1 MEKRACSVFFLIVSF
16 CVFNLH
22 AVDSAPSLEK
32 KIQEAEEHDVT
43 VTLKLI
49 QVYVTD
55 KKGNPI
61 LDLEKD
67 DFELYDKG
75 KLKTITDFEKHVL
88 TVPVFE
94 EAKDEKKD
102 EAVPLADTPK
112 LNRKFF
118 LFFDFAFNTTRGV
131 LDSKK
136 AALHL
141 IDEYLQPTDE
151 VGLLSFSAG
160 EGLVLHEILTTDH
173 HKVREVVEG
182 FGIKKILG
190 RAENLERQ
198 YWRQVME
205 LDELRKQGADPF
217 EMAIKEQEKEV
228 LETAR
233 IEFQFQI
240 SSFIKTVKDLA
251 KALRYLPGHKHII
264 LFSSGI
270 PRVVFEGT
278 LVNTTE
284 VRQRDRFEAGTW
296 GNWKLRTD
304 YENMNKELATSSCAV
319 HTVYSAGNLPGLNED
334 IETDYAVKDSG
345 MINGQL
351 SGIAPLQWISEA
363 SGGKHFGNI
372 KNYDSIMKEIQSVT
386 GSYYVLGYYIDEKW
400 DGKYHKL
407 KVKVKRKGCEVFAQ
421 EGYFNPKPF
430 SKYSKLE
437 KQWHF
442 LELALIENPR
452 FQTPLSLPSNA
463 FSCEVDGFPCFLM
476 LSIIPAGNFD
486 EIFGEKVEIVNLI
499 FNDQNDVVSLKR
511 VEVDLSKYQKGDV
524 YNYSVSYLPPGKYRG
539 RAVIRNLDTGKA
551 AIASSEAIIPNEL
564 EKGIRL
570 YPPLLIIPKTNSI
583 YINTRGIKKE
593 VGEKEYSALSSIYPF
608 DALKYSPL
616 LGELERGIPELLVLA
631 RGYVLDMPEGVVK
644 FYTRLVYEPT
654 WEEVPIRITV
664 RKTGGV
670 FTFTVPTGDLFPGRY
685 YLYLFAEEQDTHAR
699 ANVNTTFV
707 VKQ

>member
-1 MEKRACSVFFLIVSF
+1 MIKKTFLVFLLIVSF

-22 AVDSAPSLEK
+22 SMDSDPSLEK

-43 VTLKLI
+43 VTLKLV

-55 KKGNPI
+55 KKGNPVS
-61 LDLEKD
+61 DLEKD

-75 KLKTITDFEKHVL
+75 KLKTITDFEKYVL
-88 TVPVFE
+88 TVPVL
-94 EAKDEKKD
+94 EAAKVEKVK
-102 EAVPLADTPK
+102 EKAALVDTPK

-118 LFFDFAFNTTRGV
+118 LFFDFAFNTSRGV

-136 AALHL
+136 AALHF
-141 IDEYLQPTDE
+141 IDEYLQPADE
-151 VGLLSFSAG
+151 LGLLSFSAG
-160 EGLVLHEILTTDH
+160 EGLVLHEILSTDH
-173 HKVREVVEG
+173 KKVRGVVEG
-182 FGIKKILG
+182 FGIRKILG

-205 LDELRKQGADPF
+205 LDELKKQGADPF
-217 EMAIKEQEKEV
+217 EMAMKEQEKEV

-240 SSFIKTVKDLA
+240 SSFIQAMKNLA
-251 KALRYLPGHKHII
+251 KALRYMQGHKHII
-264 LFSSGI
+264 MFSSGV
-270 PRVVFEGT
+270 PRVVFEGAP
-278 LVNTTE
+278 VNTTE

-304 YENMNKELATSSCAV
+304 YENMNKELAASSCAV
-319 HTVYSAGNLPGLNED
+319 HTVYSAGSLPGLNED
-334 IETDYAVKDSG
+334 IETDYAVKNGG

-372 KNYDSIMKEIQSVT
+372 KNYDSIMKEIQSFT
-386 GSYYVLGYYIDEKW
+386 GSYYVLGYYMDEKW
-400 DGKYHKL
+400 DGKYSKL
-407 KVKVKRKGCEVFAQ
+407 KVKVKRKDCEVFAQ

-430 SKYSKLE
+430 SEYSKLE

-442 LELALIENPR
+442 LELALIENPK
-452 FQTPLSLPSNA
+452 FQTPLPLPSKA
-463 FSCEVDGFPCFLM
+463 FSCEIDGFPNLLM
-476 LSIIPAGNFD
+476 LSKVPAGNFD
-486 EIFGEKVEIVNLI
+486 EIFGENVEIVNLI

-511 VEVDLSKYQKGDV
+511 VEVDFSTHQKEDV
-524 YNYSVSYLPPGKYRG
+524 YNYSVFYLPPGKYRG
-539 RAVIRNLDTGKA
+539 RAVIRNLETGRA
-551 AIASSEAIIPNEL
+551 AIASSAAVVPNGSE
-564 EKGIRL
+564 EGIRL
-570 YPPLLIIPKTNSI
+570 YPPLLITSKTDAI

-593 VGEKEYSALSSIYPF
+593 VGEKEYSALSRIYAF

-616 LGELERGIPELLVLA
+616 VGELEKGIPELLVLA
-631 RGYVLDMPEGVVK
+631 RGYVFDMPEGVVK

-654 WEEVPIRITV
+654 GKEVPISLTV
-664 RKTGGV
+664 KKTEGV
-670 FTFTVPTGDLFPGRY
+670 FTFTVPTRDLLSGRY
-685 YLYLFAEEQDTHAR
+685 YLYLFAEEQDTHAK